1 MTKLLILLILFCSCQ
16 KETDCGE
23 VIKKLAISNIHG
35 TYLDIQ
41 YPNCVIRLKVDLPTY
56 TSYNVGDQY
65 CP

>member
-23 VIKKLAISNIHG
+23 VIKKLAINNIHG

-41 YPNCVIRLKVDLPTY
+41 YSNCVIRLKVDLHTY
-56 TSYNVGDQY
+56 VSYNVGDQY

>member
-1 MTKLLILLILFCSCQ
+1 MKLIIILLLLCSCQ
-16 KETDCGE
+16 KESDCGK

-35 TYLDIQ
+35 TYLDVQ
-41 YPNCVIRLKVDLPTY
+41 YSNCVIRYKVDLPTY

>member
-1 MTKLLILLILFCSCQ
+1 MKYLIILVLFCSCQ
-16 KETDCGE
+16 KETDCGK
-23 VIKKLAISNIHG
+23 VINKQSVLSIHG

-41 YPNCVIRLKVDLPTY
+41 YSNCVIRLKVDLPTY